1 MSEPRSTTERRARVP
16 ARLTAA
22 VLVALTL
29 AGLADAAGQAPE
41 GRLPF
46 QVGERLVY
54 QVRVAKLGTIG
65 KGVMSVEGPEDVR
78 GEQTYRLRFSFKT
91 RVGPVKAVNQSESWV
106 DPRRMIALRFHKHE
120 RHPLSRHDEAV
131 EIYPDQRRWEEAD
144 GTARESTTDA
154 PLDEL
159 SFMYFLRTL
168 PLTPDTVY
176 TFTRH
181 FDPARS
187 PTTVRVI
194 RRETVTT
201 GAGEFQTALVEM
213 RVKDPRRYRGEGV
226 IRINISDDPCRLLVR
241 IESAM
246 PLVGAGVLTLE
257 SHTHPPEHLA
267 AHAP

>member
-1 MSEPRSTTERRARVP
+1 
-16 ARLTAA
+16 
-22 VLVALTL
+22 
-29 AGLADAAGQAPE
+29 
-41 GRLPF
+41 
-46 QVGERLVY
+46 
-54 QVRVAKLGTIG
+54 
-65 KGVMSVEGPEDVR
+65 
-78 GEQTYRLRFSFKT
+78 
-91 RVGPVKAVNQSESWV
+91 
-106 DPRRMIALRFHKHE
+106 
-120 RHPLSRHDEAV
+120 
-131 EIYPDQRRWEEAD
+131 
-144 GTARESTTDA
+144 
-154 PLDEL
+154 
-159 SFMYFLRTL
+159 MYFLRTL

>member
-1 MSEPRSTTERRARVP
+1 MSAPRRTSERRAGIP
-16 ARLTAA
+16 ARLTVCA
-22 VLVALTL
+22 VAVLTL
-29 AGLADAAGQAPE
+29 AGLASAAGQAPPP
-41 GRLPF
+41 RLPF
-46 QVGERLVY
+46 EVGERLVY
-54 QVRVAKLGTIG
+54 QVRVAKFGTIG

-78 GEQTYRLRFSFKT
+78 GEETYRLRFSFKT

-131 EIYPDQRRWEEAD
+131 EIYPDQHRWEEAD
-144 GTARESTTDA
+144 GTMRESTTDA

-187 PTTVRVI
+187 PTTVRVV
-194 RRETVTT
+194 RRETLTT
-201 GAGEFQTALVEM
+201 GAGEFQTVLVEM

-226 IRINISDDPCRLLVR
+226 IRINISDDPHHLPVR

-246 PLVGAGVLTLE
+246 PLVGTGVLTLE
-257 SHTHPPEHLA
+257 SHTYATEHFA
-267 AHAP
+267 AHPR